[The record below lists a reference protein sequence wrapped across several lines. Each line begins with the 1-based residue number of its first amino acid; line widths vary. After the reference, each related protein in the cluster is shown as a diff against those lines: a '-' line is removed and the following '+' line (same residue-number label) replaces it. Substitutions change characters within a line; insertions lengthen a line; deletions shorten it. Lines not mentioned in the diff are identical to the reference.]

1 MSWRMVTGVRPL
13 NTLRTVG
20 VSAILLAIFAL
31 AALETWIEYT
41 VRRGPSEVAAGVER
55 AELRLPPGAE
65 SSPTP

>member
-1 MSWRMVTGVRPL
+1 MTGVRPL
-13 NTLRTVG
+13 NTLRTIG

-41 VRRGPSEVAAGVER
+41 ARRGPPEVAAGVDGPG
-55 AELRLPPGAE
+55 LPLKAE

>member
-1 MSWRMVTGVRPL
+1 MTGVRPL
-13 NTLRTVG
+13 NTLRTIG

-55 AELRLPPGAE
+55 VELRLPPGAE